1 MHTLVS
7 SFSRRG
13 RATRVRSVKVMPSGA
28 SRMLAASTYTG
39 LLCTQ
44 GLPSRTCA
52 RVFAQLLS
60 HPDSASSSSPPYH
73 VATVANAYHVSR
85 QYTCKPGMD

>member
-1 MHTLVS
+1 M
-7 SFSRRG
+7 
-13 RATRVRSVKVMPSGA
+13 RSVKVMPSGA
-28 SRMLAASTYTG
+28 SRVLAASTYTG

-60 HPDSASSSSPPYH
+60 HLDAASSASPPYTLQRPRVH
-73 VATVANAYHVSR
+73 VRNNVTHKH
-85 QYTCKPGMD
+85 TCKPGMV